1 METKKCNTPG
11 PDLIH
16 QRCEKPQPASR
27 QFNSRLLLHHSGW
40 IQSLISNLNDL
51 FTLRPKKAAPATL
64 TAHDGWV
71 KDENFSRS
79 QVVSFAVHGGLA
91 MLVVLSL
98 TNKIPVVE
106 NVNKLIPS
114 IAVPD
119 SETLRSLFRKAS
131 PNPNHG
137 GGGGGD
143 RNPIPVTIGDRPRF
157 NSAIQIVPPSIQSNP
172 NAKLEVPTTLIGPD
186 RSPIIIKDLDIWG
199 DPNATALTDS
209 NGPGTDGG
217 MGTGK
222 RGGIGPGEGPGYGPG
237 KDGGWGKDVYVPGGP
252 SGIRYPTCEYCPRPE
267 YSDEARHSR
276 YQGSVLLY
284 VVILTNGTAGDI
296 QVVKSPGLG
305 LDVKAMEAI
314 RTWKF
319 NPALGPNGKPVAVV
333 VQVEV
338 AFQLF

>member
-1 METKKCNTPG
+1 METKKSNTPG

-16 QRCEKPQPASR
+16 QRCENPQPATR

-51 FTLRPKKAAPATL
+51 LTVRPTRAARATM
-64 TAHDGWV
+64 TAQDGWV
-71 KDENFSRS
+71 KDEQFSRS

-91 MLVVLSL
+91 MLVLLSL

-106 NVNKLIPS
+106 NVKKLIPS
-114 IAVPD
+114 ISVPD
-119 SETLRSLFRKAS
+119 PETLRSLFRKQS
-131 PNPNHG
+131 PDPGTG

-143 RNPIPVTIGDRPRF
+143 RNPIPVGVGNVPKFKFT
-157 NSAIQIVPPSIQSNP
+157 IQIVPPAIQSNP
-172 NAKLEVPTTLIGPD
+172 RSALEMPPNLIGQDQP
-186 RSPIIIKDLDIWG
+186 PIINKNLKIWG
-199 DPNATALTDS
+199 DPAAQAATNS
-209 NGPGTDGG
+209 NGPGSDGG
-217 MGTGK
+217 MGNGK
-222 RGGIGPGEGPGYGPG
+222 HGGIGPGDGPGLGQGELGGFGGGTRTPG
-237 KDGGWGKDVYVPGGP
+237 AG
-252 SGIRYPTCEYCPRPE
+252 SGIRYPTCAYCPRPE

-284 VVILTNGTAGDI
+284 VVILTNGAAGDI
-296 QVVKSPGLG
+296 QVVKSPSMG

-333 VQVEV
+333 VPVEV
-338 AFQLF
+338 AFQLY

>member
-1 METKKCNTPG
+1 METKKSNTPG

-16 QRCEKPQPASR
+16 QRCKNLQPATR
-27 QFNSRLLLHHSGW
+27 QFNSRLLVHRSGW

-51 FTLRPKKAAPATL
+51 FTVSPARAARATMKAQ
-64 TAHDGWV
+64 DGWV

-91 MLVVLSL
+91 MLVLFSL
-98 TNKIPVVE
+98 TNKISVVE
-106 NVNKLIPS
+106 NVKKLIPS

-131 PNPNHG
+131 PDPNHG

-172 NAKLEVPTTLIGPD
+172 NAELEVPTTLIGPD
-186 RSPIIIKDLDIWG
+186 RSPIIIKDLNIWG
-199 DPNATALTDS
+199 DSNAKALTDS
-209 NGPGTDGG
+209 NGPGTEGG

-237 KDGGWGKDVYVPGGP
+237 KDGGWGKDVYFPGGH

-284 VVILTNGTAGDI
+284 VVILPNGTAGDI
-296 QVVKSPGLG
+296 QVVKSPGMG

-333 VQVEV
+333 VPVEV